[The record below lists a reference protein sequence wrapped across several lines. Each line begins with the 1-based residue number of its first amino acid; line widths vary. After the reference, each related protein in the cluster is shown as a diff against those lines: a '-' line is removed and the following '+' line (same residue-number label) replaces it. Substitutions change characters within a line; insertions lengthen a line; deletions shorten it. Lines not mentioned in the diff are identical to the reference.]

1 MQAMRAPMLL
11 RHRDIGRLNGRED
24 PVPDNDMDR
33 VVPLGQLDDYR
44 VAEGEPDVR
53 GWEVLA
59 SDGRK
64 IGEVDELLVDTAAM
78 KVRYLD
84 VDVEDGMVAGGHDR
98 HVLIP
103 IGYARLDEERDCVR
117 LDAMASSEL
126 GGVPAYDQGPLTR
139 DFESSV
145 RESFSA
151 RRPTP
156 SQGLM
161 DGAGMMDTAG
171 LDNTPGIGTGLGMT
185 GTAGGMGAS
194 DAGTGMRAGASDVDE
209 RGSQPG
215 SAGPSAGAM
224 PPLDD
229 GLRGGERMSA
239 GSQGPVGGVERE
251 EMRGDAPRGTGLAG
265 SDYMHGS
272 ADDFYA
278 GDAFD
283 DARFYGSRRGGSA
296 MGRDTGSPAGGT
308 MGPGGGTGGVDDV
321 DQLRGSGLDHHPP
334 TLHGAGQEGVGASP
348 EETRRL
354 AGDARELLREDLR
367 NRDVGGAGNP

>member
-1 MQAMRAPMLL
+1 MA
-11 RHRDIGRLNGRED
+11 N
-24 PVPDNDMDR
+24 NDMDR
-33 VVPLGQLDDYR
+33 VVPLGQLDDFK
-44 VAEGEPDVR
+44 VADGEPDVR

-84 VDVEDGMVAGGHDR
+84 VDVDEGMVAGGHDR

-117 LDAMASSEL
+117 VDALASSDL

-139 DFESSV
+139 DFETSV

-161 DGAGMMDTAG
+161 AGAGMMDTAG
-171 LDNTPGIGTGLGMT
+171 LDNTPGTGTGLGMT
-185 GTAGGMGAS
+185 GTTPGSAGLS
-194 DAGTGMRAGASDVDE
+194 GTGMRAAEMDSV
-209 RGSQPG
+209 RSTGS
-215 SAGPSAGAM
+215 SAGMMASGGDDLGGART
-224 PPLDD
+224 
-229 GLRGGERMSA
+229 GA
-239 GSQGPVGGVERE
+239 GSQGPLGGVERE
-251 EMRGDAPRGTGLAG
+251 GTRGGMRGDAGHGTGVAG
-265 SDYMHGS
+265 SDYVHGS
-272 ADDFYA
+272 DEDFYA
-278 GDAFD
+278 SDAFD
-283 DARFYGSRRGGSA
+283 DARFYGSRRGGSPGRA
-296 MGRDTGSPAGGT
+296 QQGMMGLSGGS
-308 MGPGGGTGGVDDV
+308 GGVDEV
-321 DQLRGSGLDHHPP
+321 DPLRGSGLEHREP

-354 AGDARELLREDLR
+354 AGDARELLREDHR
-367 NRDVGGAGNP
+367 NRDVGGTGNL